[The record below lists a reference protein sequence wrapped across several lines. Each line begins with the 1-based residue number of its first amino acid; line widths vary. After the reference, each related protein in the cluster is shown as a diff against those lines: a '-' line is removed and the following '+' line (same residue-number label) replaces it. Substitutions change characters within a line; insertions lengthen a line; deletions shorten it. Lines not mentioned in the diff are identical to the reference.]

1 VTLQPGPTNSLTDVA
16 GLRVGHSTRRDPG
29 WLTGTTVV
37 LAPTGGAVCGVD
49 VRGGGPGTRETDL
62 LDPRNLVDRVNAV
75 MLGGG
80 SVFGLAAADGV
91 VRALFADR
99 QGWPFGSPG
108 QVAPIVPAAV
118 LFDLDR
124 GGHEERFPG
133 PEDGATAYA
142 AAHDGPV
149 EQGCV
154 GAATGA
160 RSGGLKGAIGSASAV
175 LPDGTTVA
183 ALVAVNSAGS
193 PVDPRTGELYATRF
207 GLGVEFEGVGAPD
220 PAELEE
226 ALARAAAVAEAA
238 GGRGPGLATTIGV
251 IATDVT
257 LTKAQCQKVAG
268 IGHDGL
274 ARAINPVHTIF
285 DGDTLFAMATGA
297 RPAPDVMG
305 LFDLM
310 AAAGDCV
317 TRAIAHGLLAA
328 ESVDCTDEGGVAL
341 RSWRDAFPSAVS

>member
-1 VTLQPGPTNSLTDVA
+1 
-16 GLRVGHSTRRDPG
+16 
-29 WLTGTTVV
+29 
-37 LAPTGGAVCGVD
+37 
-49 VRGGGPGTRETDL
+49 
-62 LDPRNLVDRVNAV
+62 
-75 MLGGG
+75 M
-80 SVFGLAAADGV
+80 FGLAAADGV
-91 VRALFADR
+91 VRASSPT
-99 QGWPFGSPG
+99 GWAGPS
-108 QVAPIVPAAV
+108 ARPARWPRSFPERV

-133 PEDGATAYA
+133 PEDGAAAYA

-149 EQGCV
+149 EQGCRRRRHWREPPA
-154 GAATGA
+154 GI
-160 RSGGLKGAIGSASAV
+160 KGAIGSASAV

-207 GLGVEFEGVGAPD
+207 GLGAEFEGVGAPD

-226 ALARAAAVAEAA
+226 ALARAAAAA
-238 GGRGPGLATTIGV
+238 QSGGGRGPGLATSIGV
-251 IATDVT
+251 IATDAT

-285 DGDTLFAMATGA
+285 DGDTLFAMATGE
-297 RPAPDVMG
+297 RPAPDLIA

-328 ESVDCTDEGGVAL
+328 ESVDCTDSGWRGHPVMAGRLPL
-341 RSWRDAFPSAVS
+341 RGPLTAGRRGFTPREANFGC